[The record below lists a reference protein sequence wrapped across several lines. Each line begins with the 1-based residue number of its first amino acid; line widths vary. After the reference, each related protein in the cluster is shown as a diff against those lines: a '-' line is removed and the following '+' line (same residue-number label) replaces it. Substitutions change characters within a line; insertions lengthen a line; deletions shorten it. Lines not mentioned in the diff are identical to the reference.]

1 MSKLPI
7 TEEDEEKKKIFP
19 FHEMGLDDRI
29 LKAIAKLG
37 WVNPT
42 LIQERAI
49 PLIIEGKD
57 VLARGRT
64 GSGKTGAFCIPLIQR
79 ILEVK
84 TSSSGN
90 VLQVAIQAPK
100 YCIID
105 MGWVGWVWI
114 ALCGLHFLS
123 YTLSL
128 MSCVVC
134 RL

>member
-1 MSKLPI
+1 MSSPDI
-7 TEEDEEKKKIFP
+7 EDDEKKKVFP

-49 PLIIEGKD
+49 PLVIEGKD
-57 VLARGRT
+57 LLARGRT

-84 TSSSGN
+84 SSSSSSGA
-90 VLQVAIQAPK
+90 VQVTFYPI
-100 YCIID
+100 YYLFLCFHLIISR
-105 MGWVGWVWI
+105 
-114 ALCGLHFLS
+114 LCAVACCARAESWPGRPPR
-123 YTLSL
+123 
-128 MSCVVC
+128 C
-134 RL
+134 

>member
-1 MSKLPI
+1 MSSPDI
-7 TEEDEEKKKIFP
+7 EDDEKKKVFP

-49 PLIIEGKD
+49 PLVIEGKD
-57 VLARGRT
+57 LLARGRT

-84 TSSSGN
+84 SSSSSSGA
-90 VLQVAIQAPK
+90 VQVTFYPSYYLFLCFHLIISRLCAVACCAPVESWPGRPPR
-100 YCIID
+100 C
-105 MGWVGWVWI
+105 
-114 ALCGLHFLS
+114 
-123 YTLSL
+123 
-128 MSCVVC
+128 
-134 RL
+134 

>member
-1 MSKLPI
+1 MSSPDI
-7 TEEDEEKKKIFP
+7 EDDEKKKVFP

-49 PLIIEGKD
+49 PLVIEGKD
-57 VLARGRT
+57 LLARGRT

-84 TSSSGN
+84 SSSSSSGA
-90 VLQVAIQAPK
+90 VQVTFYPI
-100 YCIID
+100 YYLFLCFHLIIFR
-105 MGWVGWVWI
+105 
-114 ALCGLHFLS
+114 LCAVACCARAESWPGRPPR
-123 YTLSL
+123 
-128 MSCVVC
+128 C
-134 RL
+134 